1 MKRRSS
7 RKTRGAILRNSVE
20 RLGQSRPQRTY
31 VEANHTRFGMPR
43 AVVPFRAPA
52 AAAPGQACRAVADDA
67 AGEGLEL
74 WCAPIWPLGEG
85 ALAD

>member
-7 RKTRGAILRNSVE
+7 RKTRGAIPRNSVE
-20 RLGQSRPQRTY
+20 RLGQSRTRRTY
-31 VEANHTRFGMPR
+31 VLANHTRLGMPR
-43 AVVPFRAPA
+43 AVAPFRPPA
-52 AAAPGQACRAVADDA
+52 AAAPGQACGAVAGDA

-74 WCAPIWPLGEG
+74 WCAPIWPLGDG